1 MVTELMTGA
10 LDAIRSYDYA
20 SIVKKFPG
28 LYARTIMKWR
38 RTARELEK
46 RKAKRHKI
54 ERERMKNRLLDRAKT
69 GFTLMP
75 FNQTAVGAE
84 ADWHVGVPRLGIG
97 KINEDGEMV
106 ARGTAGAAEDEHE

>member
-20 SIVKKFPG
+20 SIVKRFPG
-28 LYARTIMKWR
+28 LYARTIQKWR
-38 RTARELEK
+38 RTARELDK

-54 ERERMKNRLLDRAKT
+54 ERERMKSRLLDRAKA

-75 FNQTAVGAE
+75 FNQTAVGTE
-84 ADWHVGVPRLGIG
+84 TDWHVGASRLGLG
-97 KINEDGEMV
+97 KITESGEMIV
-106 ARGTAGAAEDEHE
+106 K